1 MASRIIR
8 KMQKGKLW
16 ILGIVAVFVLTA
28 AGESYFEVNK
38 NLELFSSFYKELL
51 SNYADPVDQEK
62 VVKSGIDAM
71 LASLDPYTTYIPES
85 DMANYKFQTTGKYGG
100 IGATVR
106 DLGDYIV
113 IAEPYEGFPAHKAG
127 LKAGDAI
134 ISIDGTD
141 CKGKS
146 VDDISHFLK
155 GPAGSIINITI
166 QRPGQK
172 DLLSIPLQREEI
184 HLNAVSY
191 AGILDGQIGYV
202 RFTQFTDNCARDLER
217 ALKQLKKENS
227 AIKGWIID
235 LRGNPGGLLTEA
247 VDVANLFVP
256 KNSSIVSTRGRKPSS
271 SKMFKALNEPFD
283 ETTPL
288 VVLTARNSASASE
301 IVAGAIQDLDRGI
314 IVGQRSFGKG
324 LVQTTFP
331 LTGLRAQV
339 KITTAKYYTPSGR
352 CIQALDYSH
361 RNVDGSVDK
370 VADSLKHAFL
380 TMKGRTVYDGGG
392 IEPDAAVAA
401 KEYSQLLSVLVS
413 KNLLFEYATQYVLN
427 HPTIGSVKD
436 WQWNEIADLEQFL
449 ETRSF
454 TYEAA
459 GETEISLL
467 QKKAKE
473 NGEQE
478 LLEELKAFKASLH
491 RSLHESLQENKS
503 ELSELL
509 STEIASRYTLQKGRF
524 QNAFQFDA
532 DIKEATRLL
541 KDKSAYEQLLQLK
554 K

>member
-1 MASRIIR
+1 
-8 KMQKGKLW
+8 MQKGKFWLMGL
-16 ILGIVAVFVLTA
+16 IAVVVLTA
-28 AGESYFEVNK
+28 AGESYFEINK

-51 SNYADPVDQEK
+51 SNYADPIDQEK
-62 VVKSGIDAM
+62 VVKAGIDAM
-71 LASLDPYTTYIPES
+71 LGSLDPYTTYIPEG

-113 IAEPYEGFPAHKAG
+113 IAEPYEGFPAQKSG

-134 ISIDGTD
+134 LSIDATD

-146 VDDISHFLK
+146 VDEISHFLK
-155 GPAGSIINITI
+155 GPAGSIITI
-166 QRPGQK
+166 KVQRPGTK
-172 DLLSIPLQREEI
+172 EPISIPLQREEI

-191 AGILDGQIGYV
+191 AGLLDGQFGYV
-202 RFTQFTDNCARDLER
+202 RFTQFTDNSARDLER
-217 ALKQLKKENS
+217 ALRQLKKENPS
-227 AIKGWIID
+227 IKGWILD

-247 VDVANLFVP
+247 VDVANLFVT
-256 KNSSIVSTRGRKPSS
+256 KNSPIVSTRGRKPSS
-271 SKMFKALNEPFD
+271 TKLFKALNEPFD
-283 ETTPL
+283 AQTPL
-288 VVLTARNSASASE
+288 IVLTARNSASASE
-301 IVAGAIQDLDRGI
+301 IVAGAIQDLDRGLV
-314 IVGQRSFGKG
+314 VGQRSFGKG

-331 LTGLRAQV
+331 LTGLRAQI

-361 RNVDGSVDK
+361 RNSDGSVDK
-370 VADSLKHAFL
+370 VADSLKHAFQTL
-380 TMKGRTVYDGGG
+380 KGRTVYDGGG
-392 IEPDAAVAA
+392 IEPDAPVAA
-401 KEYSQLLSVLVS
+401 KEYSQLMSVLVT
-413 KNLLFEYATQYVLN
+413 KNLLFEYATHYVLN
-427 HPTIGSVKD
+427 HPSVNSIRD

-459 GETEISLL
+459 GETELTLL

-509 STEIASRYTLQKGRF
+509 STEIASRYALQKGRF

-541 KDKSAYEQLLQLK
+541 KDKLNYEQLLQLK